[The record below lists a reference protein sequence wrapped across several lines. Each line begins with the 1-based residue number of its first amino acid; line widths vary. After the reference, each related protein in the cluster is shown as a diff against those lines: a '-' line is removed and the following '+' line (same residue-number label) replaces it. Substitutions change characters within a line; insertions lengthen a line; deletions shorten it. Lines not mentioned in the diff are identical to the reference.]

1 MKILIHPGHNP
12 DGKVACGAVGILKE
26 SSCARNIAR
35 IIQQIAPQEV
45 EVFSIEDGKSQSD
58 ILNRIVEKINANDC
72 DLSISIHLNA
82 ASTTAA
88 EGVEA
93 YVWNPSDKSHLAVKV
108 AERWLERMEW
118 LGYRN
123 RGVKSGKALRVI
135 NATKCPSILL
145 ECGFVTNERDCL
157 LFEAENIANA
167 ILAACGIT
175 PQNPQEPS
183 DGKLYRV
190 VSGAFKNE
198 ENAKKHLDA
207 IKKIAPDAYIKKGD

>member
-26 SSCARNIAR
+26 STCARDIVR
-35 IIQQIAPQEV
+35 IIQQIARDV

-58 ILNRIVEKINANDC
+58 VLNRIVAKINSEKC

-82 ASTTAA
+82 ASTNAA

-93 YVWNPSDKSHLAVKV
+93 YVWNPEDKSLLAVKV
-108 AERWLERMEW
+108 AERWLENMER

-123 RGVKSGKALRVI
+123 RGVKSGKTLRVI
-135 NATKCPSILL
+135 HATNCPSILL
-145 ECGFVTNERDCL
+145 ECGFVTNARDCQ
-157 LFEAENIANA
+157 LFNAENIANA
-167 ILAACGIT
+167 ILAACSIT
-175 PQNPQEPS
+175 PQNPPEPS
-183 DGKLYRV
+183 DGTIYRV
-190 VSGAFKNE
+190 VSGAFKSK